1 MKKSI
6 GILLTCLLVLV
17 AGVTASIVSSVD
29 ITPAIDYMANNSR
42 EVISMG
48 AIPAGIITSSIT
60 PEIIQDLKVK
70 YKHVKLVTVVVEPE
84 EKDKDGKVITEAEQ
98 YQFVVR
104 RPDRSHIKMLLPLAK
119 DRKIDEFADKAIKN
133 LVVGG
138 DMDALEDGIVYM
150 GVVSKLEK
158 MIAPAATFLAN
169 A

>member
-29 ITPAIDYMANNSR
+29 MTPAIDYLASNSR
-42 EVISMG
+42 EVISM
-48 AIPAGIITSSIT
+48 ATIPAGIITSTIT
-60 PEIIQDLKVK
+60 PEMLQDLKVK

-158 MIAPAATFLAN
+158 MIAPAATFLAK

>member
-6 GILLTCLLVLV
+6 GILLRCLLAFV
-17 AGVTASIVSSVD
+17 AGVITASVVNMD
-29 ITPAIDYMANNSR
+29 MTPAIDYVANNSM
-42 EVISMG
+42 EVISMA
-48 AIPAGIITSSIT
+48 AIPAGIITSTIT

>member
-1 MKKSI
+1 M
-6 GILLTCLLVLV
+6 TCLLVLV

-42 EVISMG
+42 EVISMA

-84 EKDKDGKVITEAEQ
+84 KKDKEGKVITEAEQ

>member
-17 AGVTASIVSSVD
+17 AGVTASILSSVD

-42 EVISMG
+42 EVISMA
-48 AIPAGIITSSIT
+48 AIPAGVITSSIT

-84 EKDKDGKVITEAEQ
+84 EKDKDGKVISEAEQ

-138 DMDALEDGIVYM
+138 DIDALEDGIVYM

>member
-6 GILLTCLLVLV
+6 GILLTCLLVLMV
-17 AGVTASIVSSVD
+17 GVTASIVSGVD

-42 EVISMG
+42 EVISMA
-48 AIPAGIITSSIT
+48 AIPTGIITSTIT
-60 PEIIQDLKVK
+60 PEILKDLKVK

-158 MIAPAATFLAN
+158 MIAPVATFLAN

>member
-17 AGVTASIVSSVD
+17 AGVTASILSSVD

-42 EVISMG
+42 EVISMA
-48 AIPAGIITSSIT
+48 AIPAGVITSSIT

-84 EKDKDGKVITEAEQ
+84 EKDKDGKVISEAEQ

-104 RPDRSHIKMLLPLAK
+104 RPDRSISRCYYHWQKTE
-119 DRKIDEFADKAIKN
+119 R
-133 LVVGG
+133 
-138 DMDALEDGIVYM
+138 
-150 GVVSKLEK
+150 
-158 MIAPAATFLAN
+158 
-169 A
+169 

>member
-1 MKKSI
+1 M
-6 GILLTCLLVLV
+6 TCLLVLV
-17 AGVTASIVSSVD
+17 AGVTASILSSVD

-42 EVISMG
+42 EVISMA
-48 AIPAGIITSSIT
+48 AIPAGVITSSIT

-84 EKDKDGKVITEAEQ
+84 EKDKDGKVISEAEQ

-138 DMDALEDGIVYM
+138 DIDALEDGIVYM